1 MLKKLFTALGLE
13 VRRRNVK
20 SSDSLRLARMMRSL
34 RIETVV
40 DVGANAGRYGRSIR
54 SGGFAGRI
62 LSVEPLE
69 DAHRLLS
76 KRAASDSNWN
86 VYRRCAVTPTGEAA
100 TLRISADGVSSSLME
115 LSAAGQGAAPS
126 ATAVGAEHVPGVA
139 LNTLL
144 AEACTGGARC
154 WLKLDVQGLE
164 FDLLAATN
172 LRQPGLVAIQAEA
185 SFIEMYHGQKLWD
198 SLLGLLQHHG
208 FSVWA
213 VLPGFSDMRSGRMLQ
228 ADFVAVR
235 EAEG

>member
-1 MLKKLFTALGLE
+1 MLKKLSMALGLE
-13 VRRRNVK
+13 VRRRNIK
-20 SSDSLRLARMMRSL
+20 SSDSLRLARMMHSL
-34 RIETVV
+34 RIDTVV

-76 KRAASDSNWN
+76 ERAASDSNWD
-86 VYRRCAVTPTGEAA
+86 VYQRCAVTPTGEAA

-126 ATAVGAEHVPGVA
+126 AAAVGAECVPGVA
-139 LNTLL
+139 LNMLL

-164 FDLLAATN
+164 CDLLAATN
-172 LRQPGLVAIQAEA
+172 LCQSGLVAIQAEA
-185 SFIEMYHGQKLWD
+185 SFVELYRGQKLFD
-198 SLLGLLQHHG
+198 NLLGLLQHNG

-235 EAEG
+235 EAGG

>member
-1 MLKKLFTALGLE
+1 MLKKLSTSLGLE

-20 SSDSLRLARMMRSL
+20 SSDSLRLASMMRSL
-34 RIETVV
+34 RIDTVI

-62 LSVEPLE
+62 LSVEPQR

-76 KRAASDSNWN
+76 ERASSDSRWD

-100 TLRISADGVSSSLME
+100 ALRISEDGVSSSLME
-115 LSAAGQGAAPS
+115 LSAVGHGAAPS
-126 ATAVGAEHVPGVA
+126 AAAVGTEFVSGVA

-144 AEACTGGARC
+144 AEACAGDVRC

-164 FDLLAATN
+164 CDLLAAAN
-172 LRQPGLVAIQAEA
+172 LHQTGLVAIQAEA
-185 SFIEMYHGQKLWD
+185 SFVELYRGQKLFD

-208 FSVWA
+208 FSFWA

-235 EAEG
+235 EAIG